1 MRKGIE
7 FVARR
12 DFLGGAVG
20 SAVAASLRRPA
31 AAQGSD
37 TTLTWGED
45 FDFDTLD
52 PRVSQSRH
60 EAQVIDQIFEAL
72 VFLEPDG
79 KLHPWLAER
88 WEYARDGKS
97 ITFFLRKDVKFHD
110 GTRFDAQAVKFTF
123 DSIADPKLGSQ
134 AAVDFLG
141 PYRSTEVVNE
151 FTVRVNW
158 TQPYGPA
165 LTNLSNPWLM
175 SIVSPAAVQK
185 LGNDGFA
192 RSPVGTGPFKFVE
205 WVPRQRVVLERFDD
219 YKWAP
224 RAFTHQGPA
233 RIKRVVIRI
242 IRDAATRV
250 SALEKGE
257 IDIADGLP
265 AIEVKRFQGGDYAVL
280 IGDVA
285 GMPMS
290 YMLNTSLAPLNDL
303 RVRQALIS
311 GINRPAVVNQVYF
324 GSAKPAY
331 GPLTASTPG
340 YWPGVEKVYPFDLAK
355 ARQLLT
361 DAGWTPG
368 PDGIR
373 VKEGKPLE
381 LTFVSTLEPDL
392 GVAVQAAAKDIGFKV
407 NIQRVTQARRDE
419 LLIGNEYHLADLRWV
434 AVDPSILKIP
444 FASTN
449 IPAPGKFKFNWA
461 RFSSPEVDRLL
472 READAEVD
480 QAKRSRFLADIQRTV
495 LEQAL
500 LLPLNVSFHAIA
512 HRKKVQGLR
521 FVQGNWQILFYE
533 AQV

>member
-1 MRKGIE
+1 M
-7 FVARR
+7 
-12 DFLGGAVG
+12 
-20 SAVAASLRRPA
+20 
-31 AAQGSD
+31 
-37 TTLTWGED
+37 
-45 FDFDTLD
+45 
-52 PRVSQSRH
+52 
-60 EAQVIDQIFEAL
+60 
-72 VFLEPDG
+72 
-79 KLHPWLAER
+79 
-88 WEYARDGKS
+88 
-97 ITFFLRKDVKFHD
+97 
-110 GTRFDAQAVKFTF
+110 
-123 DSIADPKLGSQ
+123 
-134 AAVDFLG
+134 
-141 PYRSTEVVNE
+141 
-151 FTVRVNW
+151 
-158 TQPYGPA
+158 
-165 LTNLSNPWLM
+165 
-175 SIVSPAAVQK
+175 
-185 LGNDGFA
+185 
-192 RSPVGTGPFKFVE
+192 
-205 WVPRQRVVLERFDD
+205 
-219 YKWAP
+219 
-224 RAFTHQGPA
+224 
-233 RIKRVVIRI
+233 
-242 IRDAATRV
+242 

-265 AIEVKRFQGGDYAVL
+265 AIEVKRFQGGGDYAVL

-303 RVRQALIS
+303 RVRQALIT
-311 GINRPAVVNQVYF
+311 GINRPAVVSQVYF

-461 RFSSPEVDRLL
+461 RYSDPKLDKLL
-472 READAEVD
+472 ADAESATSPTEAGKLYTEAQKMIMDAAIFLPVHD
-480 QAKRSRFLADIQRTV
+480 QVQTVVYSAKL
-495 LEQAL
+495 
-500 LLPLNVSFHAIA
+500 
-512 HRKKVQGLR
+512 KGLR
-521 FVQGNWQILFYE
+521 YAAGQWQVRLHDIE
-533 AQV
+533 PAN